1 MSGITYNKDFIKRTR
16 ELLKNHFSKLEKED
30 LEVTFLMN
38 CLLGLIV
45 SISENKGYFN
55 KVLDNNIDE
64 DFLSNLP
71 KNICFIKLNKSTVNL
86 INCSESN
93 IKLKISKKV
102 DLKNYKKKWFINKLR
117 NGIAHQHINEI
128 NDNDNDNDNEKWI
141 GVEIWN
147 ETKSNIIDFRIS
159 FQIKELYDFVLFLS
173 EQFINTNSIHN
184 KEEKK

>member
-1 MSGITYNKDFIKRTR
+1 MSEITYNKDFIKRTR
-16 ELLKNHFSKLEKED
+16 ELLINHYNKLEKED

-45 SISENKGYFN
+45 SISEDKSYFN

-64 DFLSNLP
+64 DFLLNLP
-71 KNICFIKLNKSTVNL
+71 ENICFIKLNKSTVNL

-117 NGIAHQHINEI
+117 NGIAHQHIQEI
-128 NDNDNDNDNEKWI
+128 NDKDEWT

-159 FQIKELYDFVLFLS
+159 FRIKELHQFVLFLS
-173 EQFINTNSIHN
+173 EQFIETNSNHN